1 MVALRELF
9 GTDIGLL
16 SLGVLVFI
24 VGRPIFFV
32 FWFPRKM
39 AEDARALATTA
50 GRPAGAPPAR

>member
-24 VGRPIFFV
+24 VGMAIFFV
-32 FWFPRKM
+32 FWFRRKM
-39 AEDARALATTA
+39 AEGERAQAATA
-50 GRPAGAPPAR
+50 GRPAGAPPR